1 MTLFFVREDVS
12 IQPDM
17 FGPAAWAVADDTDAV
32 HAICVSRDVAVV
44 VAHAL
49 QLLADLR
56 ITPQDAR
63 ERIVAARS

>member
-17 FGPAAWAVADDTDAV
+17 FGPAWLVYDDADAV
-32 HAICVSRDVAVV
+32 HAICATRDVAVV
-44 VAHAL
+44 VAYAL
-49 QLLADLR
+49 QTLADLR